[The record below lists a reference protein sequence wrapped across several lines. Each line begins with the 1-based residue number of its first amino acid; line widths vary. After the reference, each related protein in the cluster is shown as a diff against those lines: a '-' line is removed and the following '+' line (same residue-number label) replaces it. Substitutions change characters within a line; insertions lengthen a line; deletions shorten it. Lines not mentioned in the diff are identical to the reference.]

1 MENPELDVPLL
12 VTTVNETNQRVSM
25 HGLRESLLR
34 EQVEQTGL
42 PLHIIHLAGAVSMES
57 YNAVMHSEMTALS
70 DQGFKGSVF
79 GDIFLEDLRA
89 YREEQLAQVSLK
101 GIFPLW
107 GMNTRELAL
116 QIIESGFKAITVCV
130 NARLLGPE
138 FAGRLVDRQFL
149 EDLPEGV
156 DPCGENGEFHTFVF
170 DGPIFKKPVL
180 FTRGEIVKQGYASNE
195 STASKVSWDH
205 EFWFCDLHK

>member
-25 HGLRESLLR
+25 HGLRESLLQKQA
-34 EQVEQTGL
+34 EHIGL
-42 PLHIIHLAGAVSMES
+42 PLHVIHLAGTVSMES
-57 YNAVMHSEMTALS
+57 YNTIMYREMTALA
-70 DQGFKGSVF
+70 DQGFEGSVF
-79 GDIFLEDLRA
+79 GDIFLEDLRE
-89 YREEQLAQVSLK
+89 YREQQLAKVALK

-107 GMNTRELAL
+107 RMNTRELAM

-138 FAGRLVDRQFL
+138 FAGRLVDHQFL
-149 EDLPEGV
+149 EDLPDGV

-170 DGPIFKKPVL
+170 DGPIFKKPVS
-180 FTRGEIVKQGYASNE
+180 FTRGEIVKQGYTSEE
-195 STASKVSWDH
+195 STASETSWDH
-205 EFWFCDLHK
+205 EFWFCDLHE